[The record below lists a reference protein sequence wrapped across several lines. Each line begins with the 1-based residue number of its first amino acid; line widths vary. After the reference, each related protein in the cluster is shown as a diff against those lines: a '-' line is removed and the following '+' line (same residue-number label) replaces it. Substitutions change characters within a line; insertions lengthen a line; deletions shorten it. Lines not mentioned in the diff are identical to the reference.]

1 MTCGVGGQ
9 GLMLVSNIIG
19 LACAEFGLNIR
30 TAETHGLAQRSG
42 SIYTHI
48 RVGDDVYSPLIPYGE
63 ADVLLT
69 MEATESL
76 RYIEFLKPEGIII
89 MNNYLWHPV
98 QSTFKRVNEP
108 DKSYLDIEEITIKL
122 ENITNNIFLINALEL
137 ANQAGNPLT
146 SNVVL
151 LGALAKT
158 ERFPITL
165 EQLKTVIPNVV
176 PKKAIDA
183 NLKALD
189 LGYREMPPKMY
200 NEWLMSLKNSEL
212 KYQNTNINFIF
223 QKK

>member
-9 GLMLVSNIIG
+9 GLMLVSNLIG
-19 LACAEFGLNIR
+19 IACAEFGLNIR

-63 ADVLLT
+63 ADVLMT

-76 RYIEFLKPEGIII
+76 RYIEFLKSNGIII

-108 DKSYLDIEEITIKL
+108 NKPYITIEEIIKKL
-122 ENITNNIFLINALEL
+122 EKVTKNIFLIKALEL

-158 ERFPITL
+158 EGFPVSL

-176 PKKAIDA
+176 PKKAVDA

-189 LGYREMPPKMY
+189 LGY
-200 NEWLMSLKNSEL
+200 NS
-212 KYQNTNINFIF
+212 IG
-223 QKK
+223 